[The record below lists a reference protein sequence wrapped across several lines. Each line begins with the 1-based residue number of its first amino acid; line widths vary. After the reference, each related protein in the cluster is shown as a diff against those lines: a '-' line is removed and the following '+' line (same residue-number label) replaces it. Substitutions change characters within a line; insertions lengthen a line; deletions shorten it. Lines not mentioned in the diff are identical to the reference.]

1 MENTLRSDVWWIEDP
16 ARTSPTQIPRTAVR
30 RAPPLFAGATSK
42 RGHESLVGAALAAVI
57 GALWVTGA
65 WMIVDIA
72 RALDAAQ
79 RAEPS
84 QVRVDR

>member
-1 MENTLRSDVWWIEDP
+1 MENTLRHVVWEIEDP
-16 ARTSPTQIPRTAVR
+16 AREGPAQIPRGSVR
-30 RAPPLFAGATSK
+30 RAPMLFAGATSK
-42 RGHESLVGAALAAVI
+42 RGHESLVGAGLAAVI

-72 RALDAAQ
+72 RALEAAQ
-79 RAEPS
+79 QAETS